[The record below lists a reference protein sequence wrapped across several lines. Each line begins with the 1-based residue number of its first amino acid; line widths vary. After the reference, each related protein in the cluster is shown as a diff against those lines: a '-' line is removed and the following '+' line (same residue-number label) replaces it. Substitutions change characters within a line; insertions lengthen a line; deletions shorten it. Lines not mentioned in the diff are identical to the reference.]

1 MKFLFKKAA
10 VIALIVAFSMCTTTD
25 ENLVDPQVNAAELV
39 FEKDNSFDTKSVPI
53 KGQYIVTLK
62 EGVLPSPTT
71 FTKGLANSR
80 QNYLNHIDRTLRNLK
95 AKAKGADGFKFDTEK
110 IQSVFNFAFDGFVV
124 NLTDEEVAELLK
136 DKRVKSIEQDRL
148 VTLAP
153 PPGKGPGNGGGGGDG
168 GGGGSNSQQVPYG
181 IARVGGFADG
191 TGKTAWV
198 IDSGIDLDHPDLV
211 VDVAR
216 SISFTGDNDPN
227 DGNGHGTH
235 VAGTIAAVDNSIG
248 VVGVAAGASVVSV
261 KVLGNDGSGQFSW
274 TVQALDYVAAV
285 GNVGDVAN
293 MSLGPS
299 SRFTDSATDNATAG
313 LGATGVRV
321 TIAAGNSYDDCAF
334 YSPARTNH
342 PNVFTISGIGEQD
355 VIYWSSNYGSPVDY
369 AAPGVDVLSTV
380 PGGYDTF
387 SGTSMAAPHA
397 AGVILL
403 GSYTSDGVRLGGYF
417 QTKGRRLTGNY
428 SPTNIYGSK
437 SVYRDDPDGV
447 DDPII
452 VRN

>member
-1 MKFLFKKAA
+1 MKKLLKFLAF
-10 VIALIVAFSMCTTTD
+10 IAISAMFTYCTTGD
-25 ENLVDPQVNAAELV
+25 ENLIDPEINAADLV
-39 FEKDNSFDTKSVPI
+39 FEKNNSFDAKSTPI

-62 EGVLPSPTT
+62 KGVLPSPTT
-71 FTKGLANSR
+71 FSKSDRTNSK
-80 QNYLNHIDRTLRNLK
+80 QNYLNHIDNVLKDLK

-124 NLTDEEVAELLK
+124 NLTDAELSELLK

-153 PPGKGPGNGGGGGDG
+153 PPGKGPGNGGGDDG
-168 GGGGSNSQQVPYG
+168 GGGSTSQQVPYG
-181 IARVGGFADG
+181 ITRVGGFADG

-198 IDSGIDLDHPDLV
+198 IDSGIDLDHPDLN
-211 VDVAR
+211 VDVSR

-235 VAGTIAAVDNSIG
+235 VAGTIAAVDNNIG

-285 GNVGDVAN
+285 GNAGDVAN

-355 VIYWSSNYGSPVDY
+355 VVYWSSNYGSPVDY

-417 QTKGRRLTGNY
+417 ETQGRRLTGNY

-437 SVYRDDPDGV
+437 SVYREDPDGV

>member
-1 MKFLFKKAA
+1 MKNNLKKAA
-10 VIALIVAFSMCTTTD
+10 FLLTMSMLTMCTTEDTQ
-25 ENLVDPQVNAAELV
+25 LTDPQVNAGDLV
-39 FEKDNSFDTKSVPI
+39 FEKNNSYKAESSPI
-53 KGQYIVTLK
+53 KGQYIVTLNK
-62 EGVLPSPTT
+62 GVLPSPTT
-71 FTKGLANSR
+71 FSKGK
-80 QNYLNHIDRTLRNLK
+80 QNPKEAYLNHINNTLNGLK
-95 AKAKGADGFKFDTEK
+95 AQAKGSQGFNFDSNK
-110 IQSVFNFAFDGFVV
+110 IKSVFNFAFDGFVAE
-124 NLTDEEVAELLK
+124 LTENEVSELLK
-136 DKRVKSIEQDRL
+136 DKRVKSVEQDRL

-153 PPGKGPGNGGGGGDG
+153 PPGKGPGKDDG
-168 GGGGSNSQQVPYG
+168 GGGGSSGQEIPYG

-198 IDSGIDLDHPDLV
+198 IDSGIDLDHPDLN
-211 VDVAR
+211 VDTSR
-216 SISFTGDNDPN
+216 SISFTGDNDPD

-235 VAGTIAAVDNSIG
+235 VAGTIAAIDNNIG
-248 VVGVAAGASVVSV
+248 VVGVAANATVVSV
-261 KVLGNDGSGQFSW
+261 KVLGNDGTGDFSW

-285 GNVGDVAN
+285 GSPGDVAN
-293 MSLGPS
+293 MSLGPQ

-313 LGATGVRV
+313 LGATGVNV
-321 TIAAGNSYDDCAF
+321 TIAAGNSFDDCAF

-342 PNVFTISGIGEQD
+342 PNVFTISGIGEGD
-355 VIYWSSNYGSPVDY
+355 VVYWSSNYGSPVDY

-403 GSYTSDGVRLGGYF
+403 GSYTTDGVRLGGYF
-417 QTKGRRLTGNY
+417 QTQGRRLTGNY
-428 SPTNIYGSK
+428 SSTNIYGSK
-437 SVYRDDPDGV
+437 SVYREDPDGT

>member
-1 MKFLFKKAA
+1 MKRLFRNAAFLAISA
-10 VIALIVAFSMCTTTD
+10 TLTLCTTD
-25 ENLVDPQVNAAELV
+25 ENGIADPLVNAEDLV
-39 FEKDNSFDTKSVPI
+39 FAKNNSFDVTSTPI
-53 KGQYIVTLK
+53 KGQYIVTLEK
-62 EGVLPSPTT
+62 GVLPDSKT
-71 FTKGLANSR
+71 FNRSDKLNSK
-80 QNYLNHIDRTLRNLK
+80 QNYLNHITSTLQSFQ
-95 AKAKGADGFKFDTEK
+95 AKSKGTNGFNFDTHK
-110 IQSVFNFAFDGFVV
+110 IKSVFNFAFDGFVA
-124 NLTDEEVAELLK
+124 NLTDEEVAQLAQ
-136 DKRVKSIEQDRL
+136 DKRIKSIEQDRL

-153 PPGKGPGNGGGGGDG
+153 PPGKGPGGGGGNDG
-168 GGGGSNSQQVPYG
+168 GGGSTGQQIPYG
-181 IARVGGFADG
+181 ITRVGGFADG
-191 TGKTAWV
+191 SGKTAWV
-198 IDSGIDLDHPDLV
+198 IDSGIDLDHPDLN
-211 VDVAR
+211 VDVSR

-235 VAGTIAAVDNSIG
+235 VAGTIAALDNNIG

-285 GNVGDVAN
+285 GSAGDVAN

-313 LGATGVRV
+313 LGATGVNV

-403 GSYTSDGVRLGGYF
+403 GSYTSDGVRLAGYF
-417 QTKGRRLTGNY
+417 ETQGRRLTGNY

-437 SVYRDDPDGV
+437 SAYREDPDGV

>member
-1 MKFLFKKAA
+1 MKNLLKFS
-10 VIALIVAFSMCTTTD
+10 VCVAITAMFTYCTTGD
-25 ENLVDPQVNAAELV
+25 ENLIDSDINAADLV
-39 FEKDNSFDTKSVPI
+39 FEKNNSFDAKSTPI

-62 EGVLPSPTT
+62 KGVLPSPST
-71 FTKGLANSR
+71 FNKNDKANSK
-80 QNYLNHIDRTLRNLK
+80 QNYLNHIDNVLK
-95 AKAKGADGFKFDTEK
+95 DLKTKAKGADGFTFDTEK

-124 NLTDEEVAELLK
+124 NLTDDELSELLK
-136 DKRVKSIEQDRL
+136 DKRVQSVEQDRL

-153 PPGKGPGNGGGGGDG
+153 PPGKGPGNGGGGDD

-285 GNVGDVAN
+285 GNAGDVAN

-321 TIAAGNSYDDCAF
+321 TIAAGNSFDDSAF

-355 VIYWSSNYGSPVDY
+355 VVYWSSNYGSPVDY

-417 QTKGRRLTGNY
+417 ETKGRRLTGNY

-437 SVYRDDPDGV
+437 SIYREDPDGV